1 MKTET
6 EIDLNQFCQTYE
18 SLRFAMDKPFVK
30 NGCKY
35 ATDARI
41 IIRVPTDEPDT
52 DIGEKKF
59 PNSEHIYAKYEAVV
73 CDQEWPESF
82 PDCPTCG
89 QLGYV
94 TRFECPICD
103 GTGYQECDL
112 GHEHDCDE
120 CQGNGWTRGR
130 VGKTDK
136 EIHVTHNGI
145 ECDVYIGDERFA
157 RELIA
162 KVSAL
167 PKPIKWGSCGK
178 GEPMKV
184 TAGDAVLLVMPV
196 DRSR

>member
-6 EIDLNQFCQTYE
+6 EIDLKPFCQTYE
-18 SLRFAMDKPFVK
+18 SSRFAMDKPFVK
-30 NGCKY
+30 NGFKY

-52 DIGEKKF
+52 DIGETKF
-59 PNSEHIYAKYEAVV
+59 PDTEHIYAKYEAVV

-89 QLGYV
+89 QLGYAIQY
-94 TRFECPICD
+94 ECMTCR
-103 GTGYQECDL
+103 GEGYQKCDL
-112 GHEHDCDE
+112 WHDHECDE
-120 CQGNGWTRGR
+120 CYGHGYTKGR
-130 VGKTDK
+130 MCKDDK
-136 EIHVTHNGI
+136 EVRVTHDGKD
-145 ECDVYIGDERFA
+145 CDIKIGDELFA

-167 PKPIKWGSCGK
+167 PKPIKWASTGK

-184 TAGDAVLLVMPV
+184 TAGDAVLLVMPF
-196 DRSR
+196 DQSR